1 MSRGKIIKDFIKR
14 GELLVSPGAFNS
26 ISAKI
31 VEQSGFDS
39 VYMTGYGAAAN
50 LLGSPDIGLL
60 SASEMIKHLSY
71 MSESVDIPIIADADT
86 GYGNVLNMYRTVREY
101 EKAGAAA
108 IQIEDQC
115 WPKRCGHMD
124 GKQVISAEEMAA
136 KIRAAVD
143 ARQDEDT
150 VIIART
156 DALAPIGFDEAIRR
170 GNLYKEAGA
179 DVIFVEAPPDIDK
192 LKQIPKLVKAP
203 ILANM
208 IEGGKTPVL
217 SAEELQNLGFAIA
230 IYPLSTLYVMTKAV
244 KDLLYE
250 LKNTGTTQGKIGNMI
265 DFPEFNEIVQLSKIR
280 KTEQKYNN
288 I

>member
-14 GELLVSPGAFNS
+14 RELLVSPGAFNS

-192 LKQIPKLVKAP
+192 LRQIPKLVKAP

>member
-86 GYGNVLNMYRTVREY
+86 GYGNVLNMYRTVKEY

-192 LKQIPKLVKAP
+192 LRQIPKLVKAP

-280 KTEQKYNN
+280 ETEQKYNN

>member
-280 KTEQKYNN
+280 ETEQKYNN

>member
-192 LKQIPKLVKAP
+192 LRQIPKLVKAP

-280 KTEQKYNN
+280 ETEQKYNN

>member
-1 MSRGKIIKDFIKR
+1 MGKGKIIKDYIKR
-14 GELLVSPGAFNS
+14 GDLLVSPGAFNS

-31 VEQSGFDS
+31 VEQVGFNS

-60 SASEMIKHLSY
+60 SVSEMTKHLSY
-71 MSESVDIPIIADADT
+71 MSESVNIPIIADADT
-86 GYGNVLNMYRTVREY
+86 GYGNVLNMYRTVKEY
-101 EKAGAAA
+101 ERAGAAA
-108 IQIEDQC
+108 IQIEDQS

-124 GKQVISAEEMAA
+124 GKQVIPAEEMVA
-136 KIRAAVD
+136 KIKAAVD

-179 DVIFVEAPPDIDK
+179 DVIFVEAPPDVEK

-217 SAEELQNLGFAIA
+217 SAKELQNLGFAIA
-230 IYPLSTLYVMTKAV
+230 IYPVSTLYVMTKAV
-244 KDLLYE
+244 KVLLQG
-250 LKNTGTTQGKIGNMI
+250 LKSTGTTQGKISDMI
-265 DFPEFNEIVQLSKIR
+265 DFPEFNEIVELSKIR
-280 KTEQKYNN
+280 QTEKKYNN

>member
-14 GELLVSPGAFNS
+14 RELLVSPGAFNS

-280 KTEQKYNN
+280 ETEQKYNN

>member
-1 MSRGKIIKDFIKR
+1 MSKGKIIKDYIKR

-31 VEQSGFDS
+31 VEQVGFNS

-60 SASEMIKHLSY
+60 SVSEMTKHLSY
-71 MSESVDIPIIADADT
+71 MSESVNIPIIADADT
-86 GYGNVLNMYRTVREY
+86 GYGNVLNMYRTVKEY
-101 EKAGAAA
+101 ERAGAAA
-108 IQIEDQC
+108 IQIEDQS

-124 GKQVISAEEMAA
+124 GKQVIPAEEMVA
-136 KIRAAVD
+136 KIKAAVD

-170 GNLYKEAGA
+170 GNLYKKAGA

-192 LKQIPKLVKAP
+192 LRQIPKLVNAP

-217 SAEELQNLGFAIA
+217 SAEELQSLGFAIA

-250 LKNTGTTQGKIGNMI
+250 LKNTGTTQGKIKDMV

-280 KTEQKYNN
+280 ETEQKYNN

>member
-1 MSRGKIIKDFIKR
+1 MGKGKIIRNFIKK

-31 VEQSGFDS
+31 VEQAGFNS

-60 SASEMIKHLSY
+60 SVSEMTKQLAY
-71 MSESVDIPIIADADT
+71 MDEAVNIPIIADADT
-86 GYGNVLNMYRTVREY
+86 GYGNVLNMYRTVKEY
-101 EKAGAAA
+101 EKAGATA
-108 IQIEDQC
+108 IQIEDQS

-124 GKQVISAEEMAA
+124 GKQVISAEEMVS
-136 KIRAAVD
+136 KIKAAVD

-156 DALAPIGFDEAIRR
+156 DALAPLGFDEAIRR

-179 DVIFVEAPPDIDK
+179 DVIFVEAPPDADK
-192 LKQIPKLVKAP
+192 LKQVPKLVKAP

-217 SAEELQNLGFAIA
+217 SAKELQNLGFAIA

-244 KDLLYE
+244 KELLQE
-250 LKNTGTTQGKIGNMI
+250 LRKTGTTHGKINDMI
-265 DFPEFNEIVQLSKIR
+265 DFPEFNEIVELSKIR
-280 KTEQKYNN
+280 ETEKKYSNL
-288 I
+288 